1 MESNKI
7 YTILVFTRLEE
18 DEHGWPE
25 FGSERI
31 VGYYTDKE
39 IAFDAVKCNAC
50 DINETCYDYALI
62 EGVEEGLYNPA
73 FNRWLFK
80 YNRDLDEYEPI
91 DEPKFMKHFSG
102 FTIG

>member
-1 MESNKI
+1 MI
-7 YTILVFTRLEE
+7 YTILVFTRLEQ
-18 DEHGWPE
+18 DEYGWSE

-39 IAFDAVKCNAC
+39 KAFDAVKSNAC
-50 DINETCYDYALI
+50 DINETCYNYALI
-62 EGVEEGLYNPA
+62 EEVEEGLYNPA

-80 YNRDLDEYEPI
+80 YNSDIDKYEPI
-91 DEPKFMKHFSG
+91 EEPGFMKHFSG